1 MAYKKSAYRI
11 FKDEV
16 KKILTKI
23 GKKDPRF
30 WKLYMGTLE
39 HNQHKRY
46 LKYANLPIDDK
57 AVIFESFMAR
67 RYADSPR
74 AIYEYMLNSPEYKDY
89 KFYWPFRATIM
100 DNYMWLNDN
109 DRTKVVQY
117 GTEAYYKLFATAKYW
132 VVNSR
137 IVDAIDVRPEQVYLQ
152 CWHGTPL
159 KRLGFDIEVKG
170 DNAIH
175 TKKELCKHYAVDAKK
190 YTNMVSPSAFCTEKF
205 ISAFA
210 LDKIG
215 RQDIIIEEGYPRN
228 DFLVNYTED
237 DVARVRKEL
246 GVPEDKKLIL
256 YAPTWRDNQHVA
268 GTGYVFDNPLDF
280 DRLKE
285 EIGDEYVILFRP
297 HYFVANAFDFSKYEG
312 WVYNVAAYPDIN
324 DLYIVSDVLITD
336 YSSVFFDYSIL
347 KRPMLFYMYD
357 LKYYQDTVRG
367 FYISLDE
374 LPGPIVEEQDELFTK
389 IKTIDDWTKSQD
401 YKDKYQAFSSKFTY
415 LDDGHASDRVARR
428 VFGR

>member
-11 FKDEV
+11 LKDKV
-16 KKILTKI
+16 KTVLAGIA
-23 GKKDPRF
+23 KKNPRF
-30 WKLYMGTLE
+30 KTIYAGSLDSKR
-39 HNQHKRY
+39 HRRY

-57 AVIFESFMAR
+57 AIIFESFMAK

-89 KFYWPFRATIM
+89 KFYWTFRATIM
-100 DNYMWLNDN
+100 DAYMWLNDN
-109 DRTKVVQY
+109 DRTTVVQY
-117 GTEAYYKLFATAKYW
+117 GNEDYYKLFATAKYW

-137 IVDAIDVRPEQVYLQ
+137 IIDAIDVRPEQVYLQ

-159 KRLGFDIEVKG
+159 KRLGFDIEVQG
-170 DNAIH
+170 DNAKH
-175 TKKELCKHYAVDAKK
+175 TKEDLCRHYAIDAKK

-205 ISAFA
+205 TSAFG
-210 LDKIG
+210 LDQIG

-228 DFLVNYTED
+228 DFLVNYTSD
-237 DVARVRKEL
+237 DVARVRKAL
-246 GVPEDKKLIL
+246 GVPDDKKLIL

-280 DRLKE
+280 DKMKE
-285 EIGDEYVILFRP
+285 ELGDEYVILFRP

-312 WVYNVAAYPDIN
+312 WVYDVANYPDIN
-324 DLYIVSDVLITD
+324 DLYIVSDILITD

-347 KRPMLFYMYD
+347 KRPILFYMYD

-374 LPGPIVEEQDELFTK
+374 LPGPIVEEQDELFSRL
-389 IKTIDDWTKSQD
+389 KTVDEWTDSKD
-401 YKDKYQAFSSKFTY
+401 YKNKYQTFSDKFTY
-415 LDDGHASDRVARR
+415 LDDGHAAERVARK
-428 VFGR
+428 VFR